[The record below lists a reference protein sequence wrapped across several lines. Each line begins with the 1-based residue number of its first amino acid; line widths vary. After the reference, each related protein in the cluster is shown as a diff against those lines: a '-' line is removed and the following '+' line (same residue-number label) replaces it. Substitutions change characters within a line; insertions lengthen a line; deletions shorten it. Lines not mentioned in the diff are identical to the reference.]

1 MLQTIEMINNAV
13 NNFVWGVPA
22 MVCIIGVGLFL
33 SLRTRF
39 LQIRKFP
46 YAIKTTLGRMFR
58 KREASDG
65 GNDPVSSSLV
75 PLWRQRS
82 GRAILPEWP
91 GRLP

>member
-46 YAIKTTLGRMFR
+46 YAIKTT
-58 KREASDG
+58 
-65 GNDPVSSSLV
+65 
-75 PLWRQRS
+75 S